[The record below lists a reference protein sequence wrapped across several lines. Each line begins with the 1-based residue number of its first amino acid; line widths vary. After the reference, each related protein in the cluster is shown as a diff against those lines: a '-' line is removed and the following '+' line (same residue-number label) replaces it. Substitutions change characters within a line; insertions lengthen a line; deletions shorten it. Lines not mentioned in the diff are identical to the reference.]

1 MDHLLNKQQ
10 IQENHDIYK
19 QKYLLFINITYNPI
33 KILSPILNKKS

>member
-19 QKYLLFINITYNPI
+19 QKYLLFINKSYSSI
-33 KILSPILNKKS
+33 KNIKLNIK